1 MKERKQTDKPCTI
14 HVTMSR
20 TSKSK
25 GQREGWIDGGKERRI
40 EKTIGGR
47 DGKREGWTRDRG
59 REEEGGRETGIEEKD
74 KGGMRE

>member
-1 MKERKQTDKPCTI
+1 MLPCQE
-14 HVTMSR
+14 HLKVRDRGRDGSMEGR
-20 TSKSK
+20 RD
-25 GQREGWIDGGKERRI
+25 GLREG
-40 EKTIGGR
+40 KTIGGR